1 MKDRGLFLI
10 FIVNGADGRCLVLP
24 RCRFNNQQRT
34 VESCDLFIVRN
45 IRITKAIQPSDVIR
59 YYPYVVIPYHRRT
72 VMFTSTEHLLMDGQ
86 RKWTARSNGSE
97 IQHYL

>member
-1 MKDRGLFLI
+1 M
-10 FIVNGADGRCLVLP
+10 
-24 RCRFNNQQRT
+24 
-34 VESCDLFIVRN
+34 ESCDLFIVRN

-97 IQHYL
+97 IQHYLKCSVKNVGRKSARKFMVSNV